1 MYILTKFQFYTVLFG
16 DMPLFSVKRL
26 NYMIS
31 ESVIINQQYNIT
43 ELALPVKSVNKSDQ
57 SDRNNKLVL

>member
-1 MYILTKFQFYTVLFG
+1 
-16 DMPLFSVKRL
+16 
-26 NYMIS
+26 MIS

>member
-1 MYILTKFQFYTVLFG
+1 
-16 DMPLFSVKRL
+16 MPLLSVKRL

-43 ELALPVKSVNKSDQ
+43 ELALPVKSVYKSDQ
-57 SDRNNKLVL
+57 SDRNNKLVILIMKALMNQ